1 MKRYENIRS
10 MKSASEIV
18 KVRKVL
24 ERIENKLEKAFKILD
39 NDEKGI

>member
-1 MKRYENIRS
+1 